1 MLFGIR
7 KISWQWI
14 INWFEKLKQD
24 PCFLRLIK
32 LWVKW
37 VNTAQIILLSII
49 GRLLVTVQYKPKVVW
64 TASLTRRARLSAEA
78 YTVVVARQLEE
89 ARFGAGLAIA
99 QLVALLLARG
109 VHAFV
114 VTLFLQFTS
123 EQSVVFILWWFLLD
137 KSLTKEVWVGMS
149 FMSILL

>member
-1 MLFGIR
+1 M
-7 KISWQWI
+7 
-14 INWFEKLKQD
+14 
-24 PCFLRLIK
+24 
-32 LWVKW
+32 
-37 VNTAQIILLSII
+37 NTAQIILLSII

-64 TASLTRRARLSAEA
+64 TASLARRARLSAEA

-99 QLVALLLARG
+99 QLAALLLARR

-123 EQSVVFILWWFLLD
+123 ELSVVFLL
-137 KSLTKEVWVGMS
+137 
-149 FMSILL
+149 